1 MECNDNIIQN
11 ERGVRMEYDVIDVID
26 GIPIMKEKYNNPFDN
41 LYQMVYYCF
50 SLSDLHDTNALMILA
65 NFPDNIATETYPLLS
80 AFDVNTR
87 NTFLAKQYFNS
98 FEVSAND
105 SWMDFDEKNYFLSY
119 KILFFKNIMLPSEIR
134 L

>member
-1 MECNDNIIQN
+1 
-11 ERGVRMEYDVIDVID
+11 MEYDVID

-50 SLSDLHDTNALMILA
+50 SLSDLHDTNALMVLA
-65 NFPDNIATETYPLLS
+65 NSPDNIATETYPLLS

-98 FEVSAND
+98 LEVSAND

>member
-1 MECNDNIIQN
+1 
-11 ERGVRMEYDVIDVID
+11 MEYDVIDVID

-105 SWMDFDEKNYFLSY
+105 SWMDFDEKKLLS
-119 KILFFKNIMLPSEIR
+119 LLQDPFFKNIMLPSEIR

>member
-1 MECNDNIIQN
+1 MITLFKT
-11 ERGVRMEYDVIDVID
+11 ERGVRMEYDVID

-50 SLSDLHDTNALMILA
+50 SLA
-65 NFPDNIATETYPLLS
+65 NFPDNIATGTYPLLS

-98 FEVSAND
+98 VEVSADD
-105 SWMDFDEKNYFLSY
+105 SWMDFDEKKTTFSLTRS
-119 KILFFKNIMLPSEIR
+119 FFSRI
-134 L
+134 